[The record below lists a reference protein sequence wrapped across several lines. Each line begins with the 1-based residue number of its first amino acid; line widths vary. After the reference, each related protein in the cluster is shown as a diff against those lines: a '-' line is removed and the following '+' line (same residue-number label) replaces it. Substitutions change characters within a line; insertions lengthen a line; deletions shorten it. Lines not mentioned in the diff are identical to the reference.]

1 MQLILTNFS
10 QDLYGRMSETGG
22 APGLFEAKEQDQWD
36 HLADVDDDDD
46 DNDDGDDDND
56 EDDNDVGGESMES
69 GDGDT
74 SGKRRRLE

>member
-36 HLADVDDDDD
+36 HLADMSK
-46 DNDDGDDDND
+46 G
-56 EDDNDVGGESMES
+56 EDGGESTES